1 MKSKETKKE
10 MTLKNKLENLK
21 NVVTSKQF
29 KSASK
34 DLIKSLKNARDTMD
48 VFK

>member
-1 MKSKETKKE
+1 MKNKETKKE

-21 NVVTSKQF
+21 KVVTSKQF
-29 KSASK
+29 KSASRE
-34 DLIKSLKNARDTMD
+34 LVKSLKDARDTMD